1 MKFTRREFVE
11 LSGACLVALSGKKVL
26 AVFTG
31 AKESEAASTGE
42 ATSTKK
48 RLGMLID
55 TKKCLRAQNCTKC
68 IEACDQAH
76 NIPAFQN
83 PAHQI
88 KWIWEEPFDDLF
100 SSAETQYL
108 EKDRKDVLTPV
119 LCD

>member
-26 AVFTG
+26 AVFQAAPG
-31 AKESEAASTGE
+31 ASAPAAAPTP
-42 ATSTKK
+42 AK
-48 RLGMLID
+48 RLGMVID
-55 TKKCLRAQNCTKC
+55 TRKCLRAQDCTRC

-76 NIPAFQN
+76 NIPQFAN

-100 SSAETQYL
+100 SSYETEYL
-108 EKDRKDVLTPV
+108 KTSRKDAPTPV
-119 LCD
+119 LCNQ